1 MERTLKVGRSGDR
14 SSRRRIGLAAT
25 MLVLALAVLLLVPM
39 VAQAVTYTSQEVE
52 FVRLINEY
60 RQANGLGTL
69 LVSDMVSDA
78 ATKHNL
84 DMGKYKFF
92 NHTTEGSDYF
102 PVGASPWDRMAA
114 SGYTYNTSK
123 GENIAAGYATAAD
136 VFVGWKNSSGHNA
149 NMLNSAFKV
158 IGISLDS
165 VSGSPYGTYWTTDFG
180 GFVDPTAHSVGG
192 GGTPPPDTTKPQVAI
207 TAPAVNAS
215 VSGVVTITAQAS
227 DNVGVTKVEVY
238 VNGSLAATDASAPYS
253 FNWNTL
259 ASSNGVYLLRAEA
272 YDAAGNTNEHQVPV
286 SVTNAATT
294 TTQATTTTTLA
305 TTTTKPTTTTAASTT
320 TTQVP
325 TTITASTTT
334 TLVATTTTQVATT
347 TTQATTT
354 TAPPAQTFVDVPLSH
369 PYAPQIT
376 MLAAGNIVLGMG
388 DGFFRPDDPVVRQQF
403 AKMIVLALSLPVSEA
418 DVSPFV
424 DVDRPPNS
432 LYPDNYIAVAA
443 KYGITQGVTSD
454 HFAPWAKIT
463 RAQVITMV
471 ARAANLPAPPV
482 GYTPPFG
489 DFSGTHYPLARKA
502 AYAGLLDGL
511 VGIGPTYDFWAP
523 ASRGEVAALLDAMM
537 SR

>member
-1 MERTLKVGRSGDR
+1 MKQADGVGRSGDR
-14 SSRRRIGLAAT
+14 SSRRRIGLAGT
-25 MLVLALAVLLLVPM
+25 ILVLALAVLLLVPM

-69 LVSDMVSDA
+69 LVSDMISDA

-92 NHTTEGSDYF
+92 SHTTAGSDYF

-180 GFVDPTAHSVGG
+180 GYVDPTAHTVGG

-215 VSGVVTITAQAS
+215 VSGAVTIAVQAS
-227 DNVGVTKVEVY
+227 DNVAVTKVEMY

-259 ASSNGVYLLRAEA
+259 ASSNGVYLLRAVA

-286 SVTNAATT
+286 TVTNATTT
-294 TTQATTTTTLA
+294 TTQATTTTTQA
-305 TTTTKPTTTTAASTT
+305 TTTTTKPT
-320 TTQVP
+320 
-325 TTITASTTT
+325 
-334 TLVATTTTQVATT
+334 TTTTQVATT
-347 TTQATTT
+347 TTQPTTT
-354 TAPPAQTFVDVPLSH
+354 TKPVTTTTNPKPTTTTTTPPGQTFVDVPLWH

-376 MLAAGNIVLGMG
+376 LLAAGNIVLGMG

-403 AKMIVLALSLPVSEA
+403 AKMIVLALGLPVAEA

-443 KYGITQGVTSD
+443 KHGITQGVTSD
-454 HFAPWAKIT
+454 HFAPWAKVT

-471 ARAANLPAPPV
+471 ARAANLPEPPV

-489 DFSGTHYPLARKA
+489 DFSGTHYPLAREA
-502 AYAGLLDGL
+502 ACAGLLDGL
-511 VGIGPTYDFWAP
+511 VGMGPTYDFWAP